1 MNEYFAIIP
10 AKVRYDKDL
19 SPNAKLIFGEL
30 VVLCQKHGFCW
41 ASNGYFA
48 KLYGVTKIT
57 VSRWINELRKKGYI
71 FFKGI
76 DENVNILNEN
86 DNGYRQICI
95 APLFKFV
102 NPNIKENN
110 IKSDNHARKRADT
123 ADKNNTAAYDLDLFE
138 EMLNSKD

>member
-30 VVLCQKHGFCW
+30 VVLCQKEGFCW

-48 KLYGVTKIT
+48 RLYGVDKVT
-57 VSRWINELRKKGYI
+57 VSRWIAQLRKKGYI

-76 DENVNILNEN
+76 DENVNTLDEN
-86 DNGYRQICI
+86 VNGYRQICI
-95 APLFKFV
+95 DPIYKIV

-110 IKSDNHARKRADT
+110 IKNKSLARGRAK
-123 ADKNNTAAYDLDLFE
+123 DKENIATYDLDLFE
-138 EMLNSKD
+138 QMLNEKD